1 MNRTRSLK
9 KILGLALA
17 VAIVVSMMPAISAKA
32 ALLGWTPVTSKNK
45 DTMEENLSD
54 VSDLVANG
62 MTDYLDAFAK
72 AYGKNNLQYGERYI
86 IGKKGDQYVY
96 LSSGLYSANL
106 VSSDEIDTDTAK
118 GSYIY
123 YYYPQYTVTF
133 DLDGGSF
140 TGSTTAMT
148 AGGLL
153 TSLPMPTKDGYLFT
167 GWSTT
172 SGAISESTQYLELRY
187 VYNASTTIYAH
198 WYQWTGKEEWVRA
211 TSMSDLE
218 YANLPVM
225 SNSAATNYINT
236 YFTPDSF
243 PEGVDQVIFG
253 CHSSGVDYWAASSVS
268 VASGKL
274 IPTIPGSD
282 KLKEN
287 LQEKVIYVYKDPSA
301 VAPVTPSP
309 SPTPVAPSPSPT
321 PSASPSPTP
330 TTPSPTPAPATSEPV
345 TGDSGNSSSESVSPA
360 LKTTNIAGE
369 QISGWKDITKAISTQ
384 TKDKQQSVSGANQ
397 DLLHVDASGFNK
409 TIPTATVKEV
419 SSSALRG
426 LHVFIGNGDA
436 ITFLAKNDL
445 SGYRETNFEH
455 KDTITDHARTIDFTY
470 KQELGATVVF
480 HTTVPA
486 KLSEVTVYKVDAD
499 NKKIRIAKT
508 TSNANGQVCFQI
520 TETATYI
527 LEY

>member
-17 VAIVVSMMPAISAKA
+17 IVIVVSMMPAISAKA
-32 ALLGWTPVTSKNK
+32 APLGWIEVTSKNK
-45 DTMEENLSD
+45 DTMDANLSD
-54 VSDLVANG
+54 VSNLLANG
-62 MTDYLDAFAK
+62 MEDYIKAFQL
-72 AYGKNNLQYGERYI
+72 AYGKSTMQYGDRYI
-86 IGKKGDQYVY
+86 IGTKEAQYVY
-96 LSSGLYSANL
+96 LDYNFSGARY
-106 VSSDEIDTDTAK
+106 VTSDQMDSDIKNDYYK
-118 GSYIY
+118 Y
-123 YYYPQYTVTF
+123 YYHQQYTVTI
-133 DLDGGSF
+133 DPDGGSF
-140 TGSTTAMT
+140 AGSTIVKT

-172 SGAISESTQYLELRY
+172 SGATSESTQYLELRY

-198 WYQWTGKEEWVRA
+198 WYKWTGNETWVRA

-218 YANLPVM
+218 YANLPII
-225 SNSAATNYINT
+225 SSSAGTNYINT
-236 YFTPDSF
+236 HYTPDSF
-243 PEGVDQVIFG
+243 PEDAYEVVFGKFYSYGVNYWTTSK
-253 CHSSGVDYWAASSVS
+253 SSADS
-268 VASGKL
+268 SGKL
-274 IPTIPGSD
+274 HSSFYLSNDT
-282 KLKEN
+282 LEEN
-287 LQEKVIYVYKDPSA
+287 MKNKVIYVFKDPSA
-301 VAPVTPSP
+301 VAPAT
-309 SPTPVAPSPSPT
+309 
-321 PSASPSPTP
+321 PTP
-330 TTPSPTPAPATSEPV
+330 TPATSEPV
-345 TGDSGNSSSESVSPA
+345 TGDSGNGSSESVSPA

-384 TKDKQQSVSGANQ
+384 TKEKQQSVSGANQ

-409 TIPTATVKEV
+409 TIPAATVKEV

-426 LHVFIGNGDA
+426 LHVFIGDGDA

-445 SGYRETNFEH
+445 SDYKETNFEH
-455 KDTITDHARTIDFTY
+455 KDTVTDHARTIDFTY
-470 KQELGATVVF
+470 KQELGVTVVF

-499 NKKIRIAKT
+499 NKKIRIVKT
-508 TSNANGQVCFQI
+508 ASNANGQVCFQI

>member
-9 KILGLALA
+9 KMLGLALA

-54 VSDLVANG
+54 VSDLYANG

-96 LSSGLYSANL
+96 LSSGLYRANL
-106 VSSDEIDTDTAK
+106 VSSDQIDTDTAA
-118 GSYIY
+118 GTYTY
-123 YYYPQYTVTF
+123 YYHPQYTVTF
-133 DLDGGSF
+133 DLGGGSF
-140 TGSTTAMT
+140 TGSTTAKT
-148 AGGLL
+148 VGGLL
-153 TSLPMPTKDGYLFT
+153 TSLPMPTKAGYLFT

-172 SGAISESTQYLELRY
+172 SGAISESAKYLEQNY
-187 VYNASTTIYAH
+187 IYNAPTTIYAH

-218 YANLPVM
+218 YANLPVIG
-225 SNSAATNYINT
+225 NSAGTNYINT
-236 YFTPDSF
+236 YFTPDSL
-243 PEGVDQVIFG
+243 PEDAYQVVFGYFYSYGVNYWLTSK
-253 CHSSGVDYWAASSVS
+253 SSADS
-268 VASGKL
+268 SGKL
-274 IPTIPGSD
+274 HSSFYLSNDT
-282 KLKEN
+282 LEER

-301 VAPVTPSP
+301 VAPVTP
-309 SPTPVAPSPSPT
+309 TPAPAT
-321 PSASPSPTP
+321 
-330 TTPSPTPAPATSEPV
+330 PTPAPATSEPV
-345 TGDSGNSSSESVSPA
+345 TGDSGNSSSESVSTA

-409 TIPTATVKEV
+409 TIPDATVKEV

-426 LHVFIGNGDA
+426 LHVFIGDGDA
-436 ITFLAKNDL
+436 ITFLTKNDL
-445 SGYRETNFEH
+445 SDYKETNFEH

-486 KLSEVTVYKVDAD
+486 KLSEVTVYKVDTD
-499 NKKIRIAKT
+499 NKKIRIVKT